1 MQPARQTKVIKFIL
15 AIQVFQVLRYG
26 LLCLLFITV
35 HVQANDLRVLNEP
48 GHALL
53 LRHALAP
60 GVGDPAGFELDDCS
74 TQRNLSAKGRQ
85 QARQIGDRLRA
96 AGIHQ
101 ANVFSSHWCRCLE
114 TAALLGFGEPQ
125 PLAAID
131 SFFQSD
137 DPKAKSQATTA
148 LRQHLA
154 DGRQQA
160 ARIYIT
166 HQVNLSALLGGFAA
180 SGNGYLVKI
189 NQHGE
194 AEIIN
199 EFTVE

>member
-15 AIQVFQVLRYG
+15 AIQVRQVLRYG
-26 LLCLLFITV
+26 LMFLCLLTAQ
-35 HVQANDLRVLNEP
+35 VQAADLRLLNAP

-85 QARQIGDRLRA
+85 QARQIGDQLRA

-131 SFFQSD
+131 SFFQAD
-137 DPKAKSQATTA
+137 DPNAKSEATRA

-189 NQHGE
+189 NQQGE
-194 AEIIN
+194 AEIIS
-199 EFTVE
+199 EFTLE

>member
-1 MQPARQTKVIKFIL
+1 M
-15 AIQVFQVLRYG
+15 LRYG
-26 LLCLLFITV
+26 LLFLCLLTGQ
-35 HVQANDLRVLNEP
+35 VQAAELRLLNEP

-60 GVGDPAGFELDDCS
+60 GVGDPAGFTLGDCS

-96 AGIHQ
+96 AGISQ
-101 ANVFSSHWCRCLE
+101 ASVFSSHWCRCLE
-114 TAALLGFGEPQ
+114 TASLIGLGKPQ

-131 SFFQSD
+131 SFFQSAEPD
-137 DPKAKSQATTA
+137 AKSKATSA

-166 HQVNLSALLGGFAA
+166 HQVNLTALLGGFAA
-180 SGNGYLVKI
+180 SGHGYLVKI
-189 NQHGE
+189 NQQGD
-194 AEIIN
+194 AEIIS
-199 EFTVE
+199 EFAFE